1 VIRTA
6 TSGCSCP
13 GSAEQTT
20 RPGTA
25 EAHGGRATAAQG
37 KNGSAAMTMWL
48 PMLPAPGLGA
58 TSARDTAP
66 SR

>member
-6 TSGCSCP
+6 TLRGSRP

-37 KNGSAAMTMWL
+37 KNGGAAVTMWL
-48 PMLPAPGLGA
+48 PML
-58 TSARDTAP
+58 
-66 SR
+66 